1 MITMVMV
8 AVVMVRMIVAVVV
21 MVAVVMAVVMVM
33 AVVVIGCVRDAIAF
47 KQPNTHQERQ
57 GNISFHGMKNTCIFF
72 DTAQAFFQF
81 FDTIF

>member
-1 MITMVMV
+1 MITMVMVAVVMV

-21 MVAVVMAVVMVM
+21 MVAVVMAVV
-33 AVVVIGCVRDAIAF
+33 VIGCVRDAIAL

-57 GNISFHGMKNTCIFF
+57 GNISFHGMKNACIFF
-72 DTAQAFFQF
+72 DAAQAFFQF

>member
-1 MITMVMV
+1 MV

-21 MVAVVMAVVMVM
+21 MVAVVMAVV
-33 AVVVIGCVRDAIAF
+33 VIGCVCDAIAF

-57 GNISFHGMKNTCIFF
+57 GNISFHGMKNACIFF
-72 DTAQAFFQF
+72 DAAQAFFQF

>member
-21 MVAVVMAVVMVM
+21 MVAVVMVM

-57 GNISFHGMKNTCIFF
+57 GNISFNGMKNACIFF
-72 DTAQAFFQF
+72 DAAQAFFQF

>member
-1 MITMVMV
+1 MIPMVMV

-21 MVAVVMAVVMVM
+21 MVAVVMAVV
-33 AVVVIGCVRDAIAF
+33 VIGCVRDAIAL

-57 GNISFHGMKNTCIFF
+57 GNISFHGMKNACIFF
-72 DTAQAFFQF
+72 DAAQAFFQF